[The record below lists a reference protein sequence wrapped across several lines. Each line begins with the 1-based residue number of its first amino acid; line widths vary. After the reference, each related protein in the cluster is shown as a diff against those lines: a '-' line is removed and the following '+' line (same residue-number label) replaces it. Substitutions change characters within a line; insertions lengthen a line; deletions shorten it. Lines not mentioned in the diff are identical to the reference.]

1 LLYTKE
7 RMNTLVINPGSTG
20 IKYKIFDA
28 NAQVL
33 DAKKISLVTLNQ
45 EHPFDQYSETIS
57 KIVVR
62 VVHGGNL
69 SSPQLLSDEN
79 EKIVTEFLDFAPIH
93 NKLSLEVINFLKKE
107 FTNIPIYLYFDTSFH
122 TNIPLHIRSYAIPK
136 ELALKHKLYRY
147 GFHGIAIES
156 ALSQVQEDNDSL
168 PEHIIC
174 VHLGGGSSVTGVLEG
189 KSIYTSMGLTP
200 LSGLMMVTRSGDVDP
215 DMPRI
220 ISQKENLDMQSVSEL
235 LNYKSGFL
243 GLTGST
249 DTLEIFSEAQEGNS
263 EAKLSFDMYVSA
275 IVREIF
281 SAYAELQ
288 KVDAITFSGGIGYGN
303 EYLRSSVMQKISP
316 LNIPSDNIFVVD
328 VDEELLMYEKVQ
340 NYEKER

>member
-1 LLYTKE
+1 
-7 RMNTLVINPGSTG
+7 
-20 IKYKIFDA
+20 
-28 NAQVL
+28 
-33 DAKKISLVTLNQ
+33 
-45 EHPFDQYSETIS
+45 
-57 KIVVR
+57 
-62 VVHGGNL
+62 
-69 SSPQLLSDEN
+69 
-79 EKIVTEFLDFAPIH
+79 
-93 NKLSLEVINFLKKE
+93 
-107 FTNIPIYLYFDTSFH
+107 
-122 TNIPLHIRSYAIPK
+122 
-136 ELALKHKLYRY
+136 
-147 GFHGIAIES
+147 
-156 ALSQVQEDNDSL
+156 
-168 PEHIIC
+168 
-174 VHLGGGSSVTGVLEG
+174 
-189 KSIYTSMGLTP
+189 
-200 LSGLMMVTRSGDVDP
+200 MMVTRSGDVDP